1 MGSGVK
7 SPLLFLSTQA
17 AESRGEKMDQDT
29 IVAVATPEGE
39 GGLAVVRLS
48 GPEAFSLA
56 GRVFEGDCFG
66 ADIESHRAV
75 YGILFSLNDLKE
87 KDYAIDQVLALP
99 MRGPRS
105 FTGEDTVEFFCHGG
119 RMAARMVVTACRTA
133 GARPAGPGEF
143 TRRAFLN
150 GKLSLDQAE
159 AVADLIHAESEA
171 AARGAISQLMGG
183 LDGQLSAIESPLLS
197 LLSRIEGSL
206 EFVEEEEVA
215 VPVDEAIA
223 TLKESVRKV
232 AELLKMAPAGRLLRE
247 GIHVVLAGPPNVGK
261 SSLFNALLEE
271 DVAIVDG
278 EAGTTRDVVTARVI
292 HGGTVFMFHDTA
304 GLRDDAGRVEK
315 MGIDRTWKKVNEA
328 DIVLLLREPGGGG
341 DHHLERCEAPVI
353 PVWTKADLGDLDK
366 SHKNNEL
373 AVSSATGQGLDELW
387 SALDLAVRGF
397 KLQEAVTMGVV
408 LNERHLHK
416 LEICRDDLH
425 HLVHLL
431 ETESPGDEVTG
442 TMLSSILS
450 QLGEVS
456 GRVFSEQ
463 LLESVFQR
471 FCVGK

>member
-1 MGSGVK
+1 
-7 SPLLFLSTQA
+7 
-17 AESRGEKMDQDT
+17 MDLET

-48 GPEAFSLA
+48 GPEAFTMA
-56 GRVFEGDCFG
+56 KQVFESRHFDR
-66 ADIESHRAV
+66 DIESHKAV
-75 YGILFSLNDLKE
+75 YGILFSLNE
-87 KDYAIDQVLALP
+87 KDETSYPIDQALALP
-99 MRGPRS
+99 LCGPNS
-105 FTGEDTVEFFCHGG
+105 YTGEDTVEFFCHGG
-119 RMAARMVVTACRTA
+119 RMAARMVVTACRRV

-171 AARGAISQLMGG
+171 SARGAIRQLLGG
-183 LDGQLSAIESPLLS
+183 LDGQLSGIEDPLLL

-215 VPVDEAIA
+215 VPPEEIIGTLKSARQKVDE
-223 TLKESVRKV
+223 
-232 AELLKMAPAGRLLRE
+232 LLAMAPAGRLLRE
-247 GIHVVLAGPPNVGK
+247 GIHVVLAGAPNVGK

-271 DVAIVDG
+271 DRAIVDG
-278 EAGTTRDVVTARVI
+278 EAGTTRDVVSARVVRD
-292 HGGTVFMFHDTA
+292 GRVFLFHDTA
-304 GLRDDAGRVEK
+304 GLRDNPARVEK

-328 DIVLLLREPGGGG
+328 DIVLLLTES
-341 DHHLERCEAPVI
+341 LEVDPELLPDCEAPVI
-353 PVWTKADLGDLDK
+353 PVRTKSDLSFAPKQIKD
-366 SHKNNEL
+366 NEL
-373 AVSSATGQGLDELW
+373 SVSSHTGQGLDDLW
-387 SALDLAVRGF
+387 SALDLVVRGF
-397 KLQEAVTMGVV
+397 KIQEAVSLGVV

-416 LEICRDDLH
+416 LSSCGSDLQILIH
-425 HLVHLL
+425 EL
-431 ETESPGDEVTG
+431 ETGDPGDEVTG

-456 GRVFSEQ
+456 GRVFTEH